1 MKWSD
6 NIWAQDTVYRD
17 SKYSHDIDADLRDRS
32 FWDKAVLDT
41 KMLSYDAAMRTYSGL
56 VEIDIKYM
64 RTFIL
69 EEQGKTKS
77 IILKSAT
84 TGRRLMFNPKWAHLD
99 PYAGDG
105 YYEPIRYEAILDNQL
120 ISACIEW
127 KIIK

>member
-6 NIWAQDTVYRD
+6 IISVQDTVYRD

-77 IILKSAT
+77 KQALEI
-84 TGRRLMFNPKWAHLD
+84 
-99 PYAGDG
+99 
-105 YYEPIRYEAILDNQL
+105 NQL
-120 ISACIEW
+120 RNQLNAVNVAIQLGH
-127 KIIK
+127 

>member
-6 NIWAQDTVYRD
+6 IIPVQDTVYRD
-17 SKYSHDIDADLRDRS
+17 SKYSHDIDADTRDRS
-32 FWDKAVLDT
+32 FWDHAVLDT

-84 TGRRLMFNPKWAHLD
+84 TGRRLMFNPKWAHVD
-99 PYAGDG
+99 PYAGNG
-105 YYEPIRYEAILDNQL
+105 YYAPIRYEAILDNQL